1 MGTVHNETHAITR
14 CTMSRSGKIFFDES
28 PSAKFHEKIVPPV
41 AVYIGNIHA
50 PNEYSLVINDKDF
63 GMITLWYGIYRN
75 ARVCPKSPPN
85 TADFALRRHKVPVE
99 LKKISSS
106 VLGDTHMHAAIRGLD
121 EALGDCS
128 SRHVVDPNEHVDSDR
143 MARRS
148 QELFD
153 ARKRPFAIHVEARL
167 APARDGS
174 ELRTRMGEKHHP
186 QSVENPHAMDGFD
199 PCVAASDIGAR
210 TAKDGTS
217 AAVGEQLAQKHPHT
231 VSRFG
236 PGSIGNRSLISADR
250 LQMDGQ

>member
-1 MGTVHNETHAITR
+1 MPMGTVHNETHAITR

-63 GMITLWYGIYRN
+63 GMITLWCGIYRN

-128 SRHVVDPNEHVDSDR
+128 SRRIVDPDEHVDGDR
-143 MARRS
+143 MARRAQKLLDSGKRLCSVNVEPRFSSTEHRTDLGVRTGNQEHS
-148 QELFD
+148 Q
-153 ARKRPFAIHVEARL
+153 AIENTKSMDRL
-167 APARDGS
+167 KPLTLTTKVRGRTSENGS
-174 ELRTRMGEKHHP
+174 P
-186 QSVENPHAMDGFD
+186 
-199 PCVAASDIGAR
+199 
-210 TAKDGTS
+210 
-217 AAVGEQLAQKHPHT
+217 AAVGKNSPEEHAI
-231 VSRFG
+231 R
-236 PGSIGNRSLISADR
+236 IGQCTIEEPSAFLR
-250 LQMDGQ
+250 GKWY